1 MEHDQF
7 FKTLLRAFLAEFLDL
22 FFPDIKARLRLD
34 AVKWWDKEQWLNL
47 DLGES
52 QEADLMAEVE
62 ALGDERE
69 LLYIHI
75 EIERQHRSTFRQRMW
90 HYYAWVRLHLRRRV
104 IPIAV
109 YLTGGSGGL
118 VRETYE
124 ESVFDRKYLE
134 FTFDC
139 VGLPDLQGEAYINRT
154 NPLGYAL
161 AALMRPP
168 RGIDRVAWKLSCLR
182 GILQHESNQARQ
194 SVLAMCVNRYLPLA
208 EVEQRRLE
216 MMLSTDP
223 QIEKELEELVA
234 AWKREERERMI
245 REAKA
250 KGLEEGLQEG
260 LQEGLERGLERG
272 LEKGRAAG
280 ISEGEKRGLL
290 YLLAMRFPDQ
300 PIPDEL
306 RNTIMSIGSEEELL
320 KWYRLAYEAE
330 SINALVPGKSENG
343 RGA

>member
-22 FFPDIKARLRLD
+22 FFPDIKTRLHLD
-34 AVKWWDKEQWLNL
+34 TVKWWDKEQWLNL

-62 ALGDERE
+62 ALGDEPE

-75 EIERQHRSTFRQRMW
+75 EIERQHRQAFRQRMW
-90 HYYAWVRLHLRRRV
+90 RYYAWIRLHLQRRV
-104 IPIAV
+104 IPIAI
-109 YLTGGSGGL
+109 YLTSGSGGL
-118 VRETYE
+118 VREIYE
-124 ESVFDRKYLE
+124 EGVFGRKYLE

-139 VGLPDLQGEAYINRT
+139 VGLPDLQGETYINRT
-154 NPLGYAL
+154 NPLAYAL
-161 AALMRPP
+161 AALMQPP
-168 RGIDRVAWKLSCLR
+168 QGINRIAWKLSCLR
-182 GILQHESNQARQ
+182 GILQHEPSQTRR
-194 SVLAMCVNRYLPLA
+194 SVLAMCVNKYLPLA

-223 QIEKELEELVA
+223 RIEKELEDIVA
-234 AWKREERERMI
+234 AWKQEERERMI

-250 KGLEEGLQEG
+250 EGRAAGRVE
-260 LQEGLERGLERG
+260 G

-280 ISEGEKRGLL
+280 ITEGEKRGLL
-290 YLLAMRFPDQ
+290 YLVSMRFGDQ

-306 RNTIMSIGSEEELL
+306 HDTIMNIASEEELL
-320 KWYRLAYEAE
+320 KWYRFAYEAE
-330 SINALVPGKSENG
+330 SLTDLLPGKRGNG
-343 RGA
+343 HGA